1 MEKVIERRVN
11 KNVYQNF
18 KDFIGKINITQ
29 SQTRRRLKWKEE
41 EVINW

>member
-29 SQTRRRLKWKEE
+29 SQNKKKT
-41 EVINW
+41 